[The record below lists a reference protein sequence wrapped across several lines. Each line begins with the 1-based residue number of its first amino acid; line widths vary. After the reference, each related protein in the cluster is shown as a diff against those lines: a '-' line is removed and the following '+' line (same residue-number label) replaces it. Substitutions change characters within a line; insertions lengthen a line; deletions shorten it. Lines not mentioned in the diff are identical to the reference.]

1 MAESSQ
7 EMIGRLMQGSYQ
19 ESERDRLNKIRAM
32 KDYERWA
39 EKQGTEKAKDE
50 YSMEQEYLRFLQQQ
64 QQQQQME
71 GDLDKDVRD
80 WRTRPL
86 SGRSPQEFVEPPRGG
101 PSSYMRSVGRFSEML
116 NEMLDIAGPG
126 KFMKALK
133 GAFASRK
140 VPKLKGRT
148 TQETIDQAKEWTN
161 WFNKGR
167 K

>member
-1 MAESSQ
+1 
-7 EMIGRLMQGSYQ
+7 MIGRLMQGSYQ